1 MYPLMYRLATTVD
14 EGAIER
20 RATLPTVPN
29 IVRCRAKDMFFVVEL
44 HHEGRRFDNNP
55 LPVITLP

>member
-29 IVRCRAKDMFFVVEL
+29 IVRCRAKDMFYGPL
-44 HHEGRRFDNNP
+44 MGRAPRDCP
-55 LPVITLP
+55 PKSGKRKTLG